1 MMDMFWLSFQIF
13 KIVWESNPCIP

>member
-1 MMDMFWLSFQIF
+1 MDMFWLSFQIF

>member
-1 MMDMFWLSFQIF
+1 MEMFWLSFQIF